1 MMLPFTILLKSHLK
15 PMRDIFTLCFPY
27 FNAMQDICKL
37 YIKTMFI
44 KFATFLGYLKSK
56 QTLLKSYFSR
66 STVSLYSSLLYEL
79 YFIPMQ
85 RLFAPSFPCFNAMQ
99 NICELYAKTM
109 FIMPGLFPDYLKSKK
124 TVIKSYLVNCSL
136 FHIIM

>member
-1 MMLPFTILLKSHLK
+1 MMLPFTILLKSHFK

-56 QTLLKSYFSR
+56 QTLLKSYFSQLFPCTPVYYIN
-66 STVSLYSSLLYEL
+66 SISNLCKD
-79 YFIPMQ
+79 YFT
-85 RLFAPSFPCFNAMQ
+85 PSFPCFNAMQ

-109 FIMPGLFPDYLKSKK
+109 FIMPAWSIPRLSK
-124 TVIKSYLVNCSL
+124 I
-136 FHIIM
+136 